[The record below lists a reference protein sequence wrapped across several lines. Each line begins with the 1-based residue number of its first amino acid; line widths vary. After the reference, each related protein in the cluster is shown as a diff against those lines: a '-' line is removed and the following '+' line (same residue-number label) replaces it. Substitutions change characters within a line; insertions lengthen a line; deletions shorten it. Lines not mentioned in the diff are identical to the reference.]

1 MIVAGQQTREPI
13 PITGLEAYLSEL
25 IRQEENLEKAQTG
38 TVLGVKLEVMD
49 DVAADLMDSM
59 EELSA
64 MFEEKTMKDVGQRKL
79 GREKTG
85 VSAAFVKAIEAWQRQ
100 FSDMPGQEFLARI
113 LRQMRQPGSAQMTPD
128 ELLRGLGRGSDDP
141 SHQFAMLDILEKALG
156 GKGDEKLAQL
166 VKDAK
171 RQLMGEKGAE
181 VRAGINIAKEVNA
194 RATSP
199 EQMKDLRNLY
209 RSETLGFKS
218 PQDCFRS
225 LLASRG
231 PERLSDS
238 LDFLVKS
245 CGIDLQNPSPSQSP
259 EELRRILLDLQCVN
273 VLRAMMEQC
282 DGLVGSMPQLYGE
295 TSLLNGRQLAEVLTN
310 LTETPF
316 PNAEDFASLLQSC
329 GFAQLVAK
337 IYFNTQLMELLRML
351 SPRLFAEDGD
361 RFKLLD
367 AAQENLDGLVKEEES
382 EERRAKSEE
391 RKERAA

>member
-1 MIVAGQQTREPI
+1 MDSAQISRQMQSLS
-13 PITGLEAYLSEL
+13 GLGAFPDEAFGDLA
-25 IRQEENLEKAQTG
+25 AQG
-38 TVLGVKLEVMD
+38 KGEVQKGSALGMGVEVMQ
-49 DVAADLMDSM
+49 DVTADLMDSM
-59 EELSA
+59 EELTA

-85 VSAAFVKAIEAWQRQ
+85 VSAYFVKAVEAWQKQ
-100 FSDMPGQEFLARI
+100 FSDLPGQEFLSRI
-113 LRQMRQPGSAQMTPD
+113 LRQMRQSGSAQMTPD
-128 ELLRGLGRGSDDP
+128 ELLRNLGRGSDDP

-156 GKGDEKLAQL
+156 GKGEEKLAQL

-171 RQLMGEKGAE
+171 RQLDSEKGAE

-194 RATSP
+194 RAASP
-199 EQMKDLRNLY
+199 EQMRDLRNLY
-209 RSETLGFKS
+209 RHETLGFKS

-231 PERLSDS
+231 PERLDES

-273 VLRAMMEQC
+273 VLKAMLERC
-282 DGLVGSMPQLYGE
+282 DGLVGKMPSLYNE
-295 TSLLNGRQLAEVLTN
+295 TCLLTGRQLAEQLTN

-316 PNAEDFASLLQSC
+316 PGAEDISSLLASC

-337 IYFNTQLMELLRML
+337 IYFNTQLMGLLRAL

-361 RFKLLD
+361 RFKLID
-367 AAQENLDGLVKEEES
+367 AAQENLDGLVKEEERQ
-382 EERRAKSEE
+382 EGRGEDG
-391 RKERAA
+391 KERAA

>member
-1 MIVAGQQTREPI
+1 MIDPGQISRQTSPL
-13 PITGLEAYLSEL
+13 TGLGSLSGDAFQEL
-25 IRQEENLEKAQTG
+25 SAQAQG
-38 TVLGVKLEVMD
+38 EVQRGSALGMGLEVMH
-49 DVAADLMDSM
+49 DVTADLMDSM

-100 FSDMPGQEFLARI
+100 FSDMPGQEFLSRV
-113 LRQMRQPGSAQMTPD
+113 LRQMRQQGSAQMTPD
-128 ELLRGLGRGSDDP
+128 ELLRGLGRGSGDP
-141 SHQFAMLDILEKALG
+141 SHQFAMLDILEKALEG
-156 GKGDEKLAQL
+156 EERLARL
-166 VKDAK
+166 VGEAK
-171 RQLMGEKGAE
+171 RLLSDEKGAE
-181 VRAGINIAKEVNA
+181 VRAGINIAREVNA

-199 EQMKDLRNLY
+199 EQMQDLRNLY

-273 VLRAMMEQC
+273 VLRAMMERC

-295 TSLLNGRQLAEVLTN
+295 TSLLSGRQLAEVLTN

-316 PNAEDFASLLQSC
+316 PGAEDFASLLQSC

-337 IYFNTQLMELLRML
+337 IYFNTQLMELLRAL

-361 RFKLLD
+361 RFKLID
-367 AAQENLDGLVKEEES
+367 AAQENLDGLVKTEEE
-382 EERRAKSEE
+382 EEK
-391 RKERAA
+391 RKGEERAA